1 MKKNTQKNKYE
12 GGQVMMVTT
21 LFLLA
26 GSMVIVGAL
35 MTLVKSQ
42 IRVMNELSFSKSTFL
57 FTEGALEDV
66 VYRHRNAMN
75 ISLSET
81 LSEGNISVTTVTTP
95 IVGGKEVLATG
106 NEQGRIRKIKTVLV
120 EGDGVSFSFGVQT
133 DNGGMVLKNNS
144 SVDGNIY
151 SNGSIIGSG
160 LNLVKGT
167 AISAGPTGYVTEVHT
182 TGSVYAHEIED
193 SYIEKNAFYTSIDIA
208 TIVDGTKNPGFPDI
222 TPSSLPISDTLLDDW
237 EAFAETKEVMT
248 AECIAAGGHI
258 VIDAD
263 ITLGP
268 AKIPCDVTFEK
279 FPEVTIAGVLWITG
293 DVTFTQGPEFRI
305 HTDVGNK
312 SIPIIVDDPSDRITS
327 SRISINN
334 SGSWIGNGNH
344 SYIMLLSRNNSAEL
358 GGSEKAINIKN
369 SSGGDVLVYAGHG
382 EILLQNHSDLTGI
395 TAYRVRLQNNT
406 EVVYDTGIASAIF
419 IVNPNKGYVITS
431 WQEVE

>member
-1 MKKNTQKNKYE
+1 
-12 GGQVMMVTT
+12 MVTT

-42 IRVMNELSFSKSTFL
+42 VRVMTELSLSKSSFL
-57 FTEGALEDV
+57 LSEGALEEV
-66 VYRHRNAMN
+66 VYRHRNALKV
-75 ISLSET
+75 SLSET
-81 LSEGNISVTTVTTP
+81 LTEGSVSVTTVTTP
-95 IVGGKEVLATG
+95 IVGGKEVLAVG
-106 NEQGRIRKIKTVLV
+106 NDLDRIRKIKTVLV
-120 EGDGVSFSFGVQT
+120 EGDGVAFSFGIQT
-133 DNGGMVLKNNS
+133 DSGGMVLENNS

-167 AISAGPTGYVTEVHT
+167 AISGGPTGYITQVHA
-182 TGSVYAHEIED
+182 TGSMYAHDIED
-193 SYIEKNAFYTSIDIA
+193 SYVEKNAFYTSIDIG
-208 TIVDGTKNPGFPDI
+208 TVVDGTKNPGFPDLA
-222 TPSSLPISDTLLDDW
+222 TSSLPINDTLLDDW
-237 EAFAETKEVMT
+237 EAYAESVAVMS
-248 AECIAAGGHI
+248 AECTAAGGHI
-258 VIDAD
+258 VYDTD
-263 ITLGP
+263 VTLGP

-279 FPEVTIAGVLWITG
+279 FPEVTISGVLWITG

-305 HTDVGNK
+305 DTAIGNK
-312 SIPIIVDDPSDRITS
+312 SIPIIIDDPTDRLTS
-327 SRISINN
+327 GRISINN
-334 SGSWIGNGNH
+334 TGTWTGNGDH
-344 SYIMLLSRNNSAEL
+344 SYLMLLSRNNSAEL

-382 EILLQNHSDLTGI
+382 EILLQNYSDLTGI

-419 IVNPNKGYVITS
+419 IVNPNKGYVITT